1 MSTYVKQQRALD
13 PDLLLLN
20 AGDDFIGTEWDRKA
34 SVDAAAAFMNLLRP
48 DAMVR
53 GLVLLGTRCQGRT
66 HVSCTARR
74 EPHAVGCQRS
84 TLLGCRV
91 PM

>member
-34 SVDAAAAFMNLLRP
+34 SVDAAAAFMNVLGP

-53 GLVLLGTRCQGRT
+53 GLVLLGTRC
-66 HVSCTARR
+66 
-74 EPHAVGCQRS
+74 
-84 TLLGCRV
+84 
-91 PM
+91 